1 MVSSARLGY
10 CGVFWTR
17 HVTITVPLESRVT
30 VVGAGGGVNYP
41 KVASHPAGVAT
52 LLVATETGT
61 SSGSVDRSGPSAD
74 FIFIFWYNYSLQE
87 EKASNKT
94 EEANKDKTE
103 EKKPSKPVTVREQ
116 LEMALQWLDIAD
128 TTEDTLSTSVK
139 KYD

>member
-1 MVSSARLGY
+1 MWCVLNKTRYDHSA
-10 CGVFWTR
+10 
-17 HVTITVPLESRVT
+17 SRIK
-30 VVGAGGGVNYP
+30 GDGGGCGGGGCKLP
-41 KVASHPAGVAT
+41 KVAPHPAGVAT
-52 LLVATETGT
+52 LLVATEIGT

-94 EEANKDKTE
+94 EEGNKEKTE

>member
-10 CGVFWTR
+10 CDVFWTR

-30 VVGAGGGVNYP
+30 VVGAGGGCKLP
-41 KVASHPAGVAT
+41 KVAPHPAGVAT
-52 LLVATETGT
+52 HLVATETGT